1 LGRGQGNGRGTLGND
16 IRRAHENESAYI
28 PIGKAVNARG
38 ATRFGSAFS
47 YIWLEK
53 GDGQQ
58 SRLYYMGNVLME
70 VHNGIALAVMSLR
83 RPVSLCKP
91 CGSANHTAHH
101 H

>member
-47 YIWLEK
+47 YIRLEK
-53 GDGQQ
+53 GDDQQ
-58 SRLYYMGNVLME
+58 SRLYMGNVLME
-70 VHNGIALAVMSLR
+70 VHNGIALAVMSPR